1 MFFSLKFNAIT
12 LYIYMYIYSI
22 ILAKLRA
29 SKFGSKLSIYSYKH
43 NRFRYFSI
51 PLIFK
56 GNFNIFLQF
65 CFLYFNSI
73 TSKFTNLFTFLNVS
87 CSLPWNAPIMQH
99 SFVKQL
105 EFT

>member
-1 MFFSLKFNAIT
+1 MLL

-73 TSKFTNLFTFLNVS
+73 TVSLQTFLLFLMSRAV
-87 CSLPWNAPIMQH
+87 CLGMHP
-99 SFVKQL
+99 
-105 EFT
+105 